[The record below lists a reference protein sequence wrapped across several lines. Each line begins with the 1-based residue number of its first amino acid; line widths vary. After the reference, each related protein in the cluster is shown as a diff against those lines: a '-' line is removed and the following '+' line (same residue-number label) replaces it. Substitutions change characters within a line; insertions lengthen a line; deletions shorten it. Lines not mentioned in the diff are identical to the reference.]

1 MRLEAAV
8 PAEVLETIRAP
19 FLEARARPADAPVLL
34 PLGLLLDLAGETM
47 RSRLFVVQGEG
58 GEEAALRPDFT
69 IPVARAHIE
78 GGARSGRYLYEGK
91 AFRVAPR
98 GSDRAEEF
106 WQIGLEAFEAGD
118 RAEADAE
125 VAALAWKAARAGGR
139 GDLSMMLGDV
149 SLFSAFVDSL
159 ELAAPLAA
167 RLKRAFTQPRLL
179 KAELEGEAGRAP
191 EASRIAQVL
200 AGLAEDEAVR
210 VLEELWALA
219 GIQPVGGRTA
229 AEIAHRLVSRAEG
242 AEGPRLSPAQA
253 ERVRGFLA
261 ISDKPAK
268 ALEAVAKLAGSQGKA
283 LTQALERWSKRLAGM
298 SSRGAPLDRMRLSTA
313 FGRQFGYYDGML
325 FEVRSAA
332 LGDDR
337 PVAAGGRYDGL
348 MARLGARTTAGA
360 VGCMVRPARAW
371 AGGGE

>member
-1 MRLEAAV
+1 MKLEAAV
-8 PAEVLETIRAP
+8 PAAVLEKIREP
-19 FLEARARPADAPVLL
+19 FLGVGAKPADAPVMQ
-34 PLGLLLDLAGETM
+34 PLGLLLDLAGEAM
-47 RSRLFVVQGEG
+47 RSRLFIVQGEG

-69 IPVARAHIE
+69 IAIARAHLAS
-78 GGARSGRYLYEGK
+78 GTKSGRYLYEGK

-98 GSDRAEEF
+98 GSGRAEEF
-106 WQIGLEAFEAGD
+106 LQIGLEAFEPGD

-125 VAALAWKAARAGGR
+125 AVALAWRAARAGGR
-139 GDLSMMLGDV
+139 SDLTMMLGDV

-179 KAELEGEAGRAP
+179 RAELEGEPAP
-191 EASRIAQVL
+191 QAEASRVAALL
-200 AGLAEDEAVR
+200 AGLPEDEAAL

-219 GIQPVGGRTA
+219 GIQPVGGRGA
-229 AEIAHRLVSRAEG
+229 AEIAYRLVSRTESAK
-242 AEGPRLSPAQA
+242 GPRLSPAQA

-261 ISDKPAK
+261 ISDKPAL
-268 ALEAVAKLAGSQGKA
+268 ALEAAAKLAGSKSRA
-283 LTQALERWSKRLAGM
+283 LSTALEGWGKRLAGM
-298 SSRGAPLDRMRLSTA
+298 AGRGAPLDRMRLSTA

-332 LGDDR
+332 LGEDR

-348 MARLGARTTAGA
+348 LGRLGGKATGGA

-371 AGGGE
+371 SGGEE